1 MFVNISSSRRCLYL
15 LKLAL
20 RKLKQMDIYLNLFKT
35 HLNHRAGRCKIKKS
49 KLPATSISSGKVLV
63 PCLLGESGGKVRNL
77 QDSTSPREECD
88 SKILP
93 KKIIVILVIIR
104 NNQPLHN
111 VRCGTSHHKKTS
123 TGSSIFHQ
131 LASTQA
137 PASCTFCCIL
147 LTVLLLKHQFHAY
160 EHAHLHSLTYKHSDK
175 ELKNIASFGSS
186 THHRFSTHSFHVS
199 SQFPTISFAQ
209 VKHPSEITTISK
221 QHVTGIG
228 CGKCM

>member
-20 RKLKQMDIYLNLFKT
+20 HKLKHMDIYLNLFKT

-104 NNQPLHN
+104 NNHPLQCPLRN
-111 VRCGTSHHKKTS
+111 FPPQENFNGQFYLPSAGKYTSPS
-123 TGSSIFHQ
+123 Q
-131 LASTQA
+131 LH
-137 PASCTFCCIL
+137 IL
-147 LTVLLLKHQFHAY
+147 L
-160 EHAHLHSLTYKHSDK
+160 HSAD
-175 ELKNIASFGSS
+175 SFGIKAP
-186 THHRFSTHSFHVS
+186 VS
-199 SQFPTISFAQ
+199 CIRTCTPTLPHIQTF
-209 VKHPSEITTISK
+209 
-221 QHVTGIG
+221 
-228 CGKCM
+228 